1 MKMKFKKFG
10 SNEINPPPLVQ
21 RNSIHRVPG
30 SPSSIGSKV
39 SKYLRE
45 DSSTYD
51 SGGGLSDIKDL
62 EADDEFEMLA
72 LDGSAKHNAN
82 DNLIFH
88 SFHFL
93 HLPHVTTA

>member
-1 MKMKFKKFG
+1 MSVNLLGPLIRMKMKFKKFG

-21 RNSIHRVPG
+21 RTSTHRGPG
-30 SPSSIGSKV
+30 SPSSIGSKM

-45 DSSTYD
+45 DSATED

-72 LDGSAKHNAN
+72 LDGSANHNTY
-82 DNLIFH
+82 DNPIFNI
-88 SFHFL
+88 
-93 HLPHVTTA
+93 